1 VGDGVMVP
9 RAPGERAAGLDRAT
23 WFAYAGAATAGYL
36 AYTIGAVAPYIG
48 AQLGLTDAQIGL
60 HSTAL
65 AAGLV
70 LAGAMVANLATGF
83 GETHVRALALAAIVL
98 GVPLLVLAP
107 ALAATLIAATLIGL
121 GVGTVLGYTNA
132 TLGRPGGRLAQ
143 KRLARGG
150 VASIVAS
157 FVGPALVAAGAA
169 SGIGWWLGLVAALGL
184 VVVLGLELRLE
195 PPIDASVA
203 GMEDVRRPPRSVA
216 LPGGFWLAWSFCVGV
231 VGIEFGIVFWAAPLL
246 QRQVGIPLPEATAVA
261 TLFVVGMLAGRLALG
276 LGLGASNAI
285 RRSVW
290 FGLGLAGVGAGIV
303 WVATTTLVAGAG
315 LLLAGAGVA
324 VLYPL
329 GVTAALAS
337 VPAEPAR
344 AGTRLTMAN
353 GLAVLVAPFL
363 LGAIADA
370 AGVASG
376 WTTILALVAA
386 SSVLVLGLGRRG
398 EDPARSIES

>member
-1 VGDGVMVP
+1 MMP
-9 RAPGERAAGLDRAT
+9 RAPGERATGLDRAT

-36 AYTIGAVAPYIG
+36 AYTLGAVAPYLG
-48 AQLGLTDAQIGL
+48 DQLALTDAQIGL
-60 HSTAL
+60 HSTAF

-70 LAGAMVANLATGF
+70 VAGAIVANLATRF
-83 GETHVRALALAAIVL
+83 GETRVRALALAAIVV
-98 GVPLLVLAP
+98 GVPLLALAP
-107 ALAATLIAATLIGL
+107 ALAATLTAATLIGF

-132 TLGRPGGRLAQ
+132 TLGRPGGPLAQ

-184 VVVLGLELRLE
+184 VGVLALELRLE
-195 PPIDASVA
+195 PPIDASVP
-203 GMEDVRRPPRSVA
+203 GMQDLRRPRSSVV
-216 LPGGFWLAWSFCVGV
+216 LPGGFWLAWSLCAGAI
-231 VGIEFGIVFWAAPLL
+231 GIEFAIVFWAAPLV
-246 QRQVGIPLPEATAVA
+246 QRQVGVPLPEATAIA
-261 TLFVVGMLAGRLALG
+261 TLFIVGMIAGRLALG
-276 LGLGASNAI
+276 GLGLSASNAV
-285 RRSVW
+285 RRSAW
-290 FGLGLAGVGAGIV
+290 LGLGLAGVGAAIA

-324 VLYPL
+324 ALYPL

-337 VPAEPAR
+337 VPEEPAR

-353 GLAVLVAPFL
+353 GLAVLVAPFV
-363 LGAIADA
+363 LGAIADV

-386 SSVLVLGLGRRG
+386 SSVLAFGLGRRG
-398 EDPARSIES
+398 VGPARSIES

>member
-1 VGDGVMVP
+1 MTP
-9 RAPGERAAGLDRAT
+9 PAPGERAAGFDRAT
-23 WFAYAGAATAGYL
+23 WFGYAGGATAGYL

-48 AQLGLTDAQIGL
+48 ARLGLTDAQIGL
-60 HSTAL
+60 HSTAV

-70 LAGAMVANLATGF
+70 VAGAIVANLAIGF
-83 GETHVRALALAAIVL
+83 GEAHVRALALAAIVV
-98 GVPLLVLAP
+98 GVPLLALAP
-107 ALAATLIAATLIGL
+107 ALAATLTAATLIGL

-169 SGIGWWLGLVAALGL
+169 SGIGWWLGVVAALGL
-184 VVVLGLELRLE
+184 VVVLALELRLE
-195 PPIDASVA
+195 PPVDAPVA
-203 GMEDVRRPPRSVA
+203 GMRDARRTRRPVA
-216 LPGGFWLAWSFCVGV
+216 LPGGFWLAWTFCAGAI
-231 VGIEFGIVFWAAPLL
+231 GIEFAIVFWAAPLV
-246 QRQVGIPLPEATAVA
+246 QRQVGVPLPTATAVA

-276 LGLGASNAI
+276 LGVGASTTV
-285 RRSVW
+285 RRSAW
-290 FGLGLAGVGAGIV
+290 LGLGLAGVGAGIV

-315 LLLAGAGVA
+315 LFLAGAGVA

-370 AGVASG
+370 AGVAAG
-376 WTTILALVAA
+376 WTTVLALVAA
-386 SSVLVLGLGRRG
+386 SSALAFGLGRRG
-398 EDPARSIES
+398 VDPAPSTQT

>member
-1 VGDGVMVP
+1 MMP
-9 RAPGERAAGLDRAT
+9 RAPGERAARFDRAT
-23 WFAYAGAATAGYL
+23 WFGYAGGATAGYL
-36 AYTIGAVAPYIG
+36 AYTIAAVAPYIG

-60 HSTAL
+60 HSTAV

-70 LAGAMVANLATGF
+70 VAGAMVANLATGF
-83 GETHVRALALAAIVL
+83 GEARVRALALAAIVVGVLLL
-98 GVPLLVLAP
+98 GPAP
-107 ALAATLIAATLIGL
+107 ALVATLIAAALIGL

-169 SGIGWWLGLVAALGL
+169 SGIGWWLGVVPALGL
-184 VVVLGLELRLE
+184 ILVLALELRLE
-195 PPIDASVA
+195 PPIETSMPA
-203 GMEDVRRPPRSVA
+203 MEDVRRPRRPVA

-231 VGIEFGIVFWAAPLL
+231 VGIEFGIVFWAAPLV
-246 QRQVGIPLPEATAVA
+246 QRQVGIALPEATAVA

-285 RRSVW
+285 RRSAW
-290 FGLGLAGVGAGIV
+290 LALGLAGVGAGIV
-303 WVATTTLVAGAG
+303 WVATTTLVAAAG

-337 VPAEPAR
+337 MPEEPAR

-353 GLAVLVAPFL
+353 GLAVLVAPFM
-363 LGAIADA
+363 LGAIADV
-370 AGVASG
+370 AGVTTG
-376 WTTILALVAA
+376 WATILALVAA
-386 SSVLVLGLGRRG
+386 SSMLAFGLGRG
-398 EDPARSIES
+398 SEDPAPTIN

>member
-1 VGDGVMVP
+1 MMP
-9 RAPGERAAGLDRAT
+9 RAPGERAAGLDRAA
-23 WFAYAGAATAGYL
+23 WFAYAGGATAGYL

-60 HSTAL
+60 HSTAV

-70 LAGAMVANLATGF
+70 VAGAVVANLAAGF
-83 GETHVRALALAAIVL
+83 GETRTRAGALAAVVV
-98 GVPLLVLAP
+98 GVPLLVRAP
-107 ALAATLIAATLIGL
+107 ALAATLTAATLIGL
-121 GVGTVLGYTNA
+121 GVGTVLGYANA

-143 KRLARGG
+143 QRLARGG
-150 VASIVAS
+150 VASILAS

-169 SGIGWWLGLVAALGL
+169 SGIGWWPGLVPALGL
-184 VVVLGLELRLE
+184 VVVLALELRLE
-195 PPIDASVA
+195 PPIDASGP
-203 GMEDVRRPPRSVA
+203 GMEDVRRPRSSVA

-231 VGIEFGIVFWAAPLL
+231 VGIEFGIVFWAAPLI

-276 LGLGASNAI
+276 LGLGAGNAV
-285 RRSVW
+285 RRSAW
-290 FGLGLAGVGAGIV
+290 LGLAVAGGGAGIV
-303 WVATTTLVAGAG
+303 WVATTTLAAGAG
-315 LLLAGAGVA
+315 LLVAGAGVA

-337 VPAEPAR
+337 VPGEPAR

-353 GLAVLVAPFL
+353 GLAVLVAPFI
-363 LGAIADA
+363 LGAIADV
-370 AGVASG
+370 AGVATG

-386 SSVLVLGLGRRG
+386 SSVLAFGLGRRDV
-398 EDPARSIES
+398 DPAPWIES

>member
-1 VGDGVMVP
+1 MLRNHD
-9 RAPGERAAGLDRAT
+9 ASSSGERAAGFDRAT
-23 WFAYAGAATAGYL
+23 WFGYAGGATAGYL

-48 AQLGLTDAQIGL
+48 AQLALTDAQIGL
-60 HSTAL
+60 HSTAV

-70 LAGAMVANLATGF
+70 VAGAIVANLATGF
-83 GETHVRALALAAIVL
+83 GETRVRALALAAIVV

-107 ALAATLIAATLIGL
+107 ALAAILIAATLIGF

-132 TLGRPGGRLAQ
+132 RLGRPGGRLAQ

-169 SGIGWWLGLVAALGL
+169 SGIGWWLGVVPALGL
-184 VVVLGLELRLE
+184 VVVLALELRLE
-195 PPIDASVA
+195 PPIDASVP
-203 GMEDVRRPPRSVA
+203 GIQDLRRPRRSVA
-216 LPGGFWLAWSFCVGV
+216 LPGGFWWAWSFCVGAI
-231 VGIEFGIVFWAAPLL
+231 GIEFAIVFWAAPLV

-285 RRSVW
+285 RRSAW
-290 FGLGLAGVGAGIV
+290 LGLGLAGVGAAIV

-353 GLAVLVAPFL
+353 GLAVLVAPFM
-363 LGAIADA
+363 LGAIADV
-370 AGVASG
+370 AGIATG

-386 SSVLVLGLGRRG
+386 SSVLAFGLGRRDV
-398 EDPARSIES
+398 DPAPS